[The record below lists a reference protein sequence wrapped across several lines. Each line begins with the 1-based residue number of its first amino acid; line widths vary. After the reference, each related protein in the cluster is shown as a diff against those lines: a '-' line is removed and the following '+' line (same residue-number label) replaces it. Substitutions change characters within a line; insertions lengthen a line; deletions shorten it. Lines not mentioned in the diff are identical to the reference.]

1 MVSIG
6 KDFKLQDPR
15 IDENDPVCQAALAK
29 LYEASWKFDRGKN
42 GDLLKVTVMILFI
55 YFPIFS

>member
-6 KDFKLQDPR
+6 KDFRLQDDR
-15 IDENDPVCQAALAK
+15 IDENDLICQTALAK

-42 GDLLKVTVMILFI
+42 GDLLKVLNFRTN
-55 YFPIFS
+55 YFN

>member
-1 MVSIG
+1 MVTIG

-15 IDENDPVCQAALAK
+15 IDENDPVCQAALMK

-42 GDLLKVTVMILFI
+42 GDLLKVTYYI
-55 YFPIFS
+55 YFNLFS